1 MKKRLSI
8 KMRVTL
14 WYALITVLIIS
25 STFILIVT
33 MSYNTMCNIIKG
45 SLMDSVQ
52 RNANTIRTIEG
63 ELILKDI
70 DEYDGNKN
78 IVVYNRQKNV
88 ILGVVPYGFPKDI
101 TLNNRTVQQIDV
113 GGQHWYVYDTFVFI
127 DDDYVVVR
135 GIVPLNSIYQTIQ
148 WATLISI
155 CVLPALM
162 LMVVMVGYRMAER
175 AFKPVNKISEAVS
188 AINDGKDLSK
198 RINMTGRTDEIV
210 NLAKTFDGMFDRLED
225 SFNREKQFSSDASH
239 ELRTPVS
246 VIMTQCEYAINHLDR
261 SDEVRESLDVILK
274 QSQKMSTLISQLLA
288 IAREENR
295 KKVLDMEVFDMCELC
310 EIVLEEMEH
319 KAATRDISLIF
330 EPEDGIEVRADRM
343 MMVRLLVN
351 LISNAIKYGNDGG
364 VVRLVIQKENEN
376 LIGCVEDNGIG
387 IESKDIEKIWD
398 KFYRVDSAR
407 TGDEECSTGLGLS
420 MVKGIIEAHNG
431 TIRVESIFGEGSKF
445 IFTLPIIIEK

>member
-1 MKKRLSI
+1 MRKRLSI

-14 WYALITVLIIS
+14 WYALITVLIILA
-25 STFILIVT
+25 TFVLIVA

-52 RNANTIRTIEG
+52 RNANTIRTVEDKLFL
-63 ELILKDI
+63 EDI
-70 DEYDGNKN
+70 DGYDGNKN
-78 IVVYNRQKNV
+78 IIVYNRQRDV

-101 TLNNRTVQQIDV
+101 TLNNRTVQQIDM

-148 WATLISI
+148 WAALISI

-175 AFKPVNKISEAVS
+175 AFRPVNKISEAVS

-246 VIMTQCEYAINHLDR
+246 VIMTQCEYAINHLNR
-261 SDEVRESLDVILK
+261 PDEVRESLDVILK

-319 KAATRDISLIF
+319 KAEERNIKLISEL
-330 EPEDGIEVRADRM
+330 EEETEVRADRM

-351 LISNAIKYGNDGG
+351 LISNAIKYGRENGT
-364 VVRLVIQKENEN
+364 VKLVIKKDNEN
-376 LIGCVEDNGIG
+376 LIGYVEDNGIG
-387 IESKDIEKIWD
+387 IDSKDIEKIWD
-398 KFYRVDSAR
+398 KFSRVDVAR
-407 TGDEECSTGLGLS
+407 TGDEECSTGLGLP
-420 MVKGIIEAHNG
+420 MVKGIVEAHNG

-445 IFTLPIIIEK
+445 IFILPIIAK